1 MGLLLS
7 ATNSTIKMKYLII
20 ACLIAAATVT
30 VDGQEVDDLVECSMT
45 LGAEACE
52 ALEPMP
58 YLDNG
63 YFLTD
68 DQIEALVMEKLKLF
82 QWIVGKVAG
91 PGVEGFVRQFIEA
104 NRDMVVGALKQGGI
118 ALLNMLKD
126 LVANIMSKIG

>member
-1 MGLLLS
+1 MGINLLVCKHLISTLLLS

-20 ACLIAAATVT
+20 ACLIAAATAAPVT

-68 DQIEALVMEKLKLF
+68 DQIEA
-82 QWIVGKVAG
+82 
-91 PGVEGFVRQFIEA
+91 

-126 LVANIMSKIG
+126 LVANIMSK